1 MNNVFAAIQ
10 NRDAGAMARMMGPD
24 NHHDQQD
31 NVVNMSAERL
41 VDALF
46 KQLKQLFPAAEQTN
60 LKTAQQETDAK
71 RQWIAAFAEGG
82 IRTRE
87 QVSAGM
93 RHARAS
99 ESPFWP
105 SPGQFIKWCK
115 DSKMVLGVSIEDVMG
130 SSIVT
135 PKRKVSSLEARSGSR
150 GATRSCT
157 GLCAIPAVR
166 CINAS

>member
-1 MNNVFAAIQ
+1 
-10 NRDAGAMARMMGPD
+10 MMGPD
-24 NHHDQQD
+24 NHQAQQD
-31 NVVNMSAERL
+31 NVVNISAERL

-99 ESPFWP
+99 ESP
-105 SPGQFIKWCK
+105 S
-115 DSKMVLGVSIEDVMG
+115 
-130 SSIVT
+130 
-135 PKRKVSSLEARSGSR
+135 
-150 GATRSCT
+150 
-157 GLCAIPAVR
+157 
-166 CINAS
+166 

>member
-31 NVVNMSAERL
+31 NVVNISAERL

-71 RQWIAAFAEGG
+71 RQWI
-82 IRTRE
+82 
-87 QVSAGM
+87 
-93 RHARAS
+93 
-99 ESPFWP
+99 P
-105 SPGQFIKWCK
+105 
-115 DSKMVLGVSIEDVMG
+115 
-130 SSIVT
+130 
-135 PKRKVSSLEARSGSR
+135 
-150 GATRSCT
+150 
-157 GLCAIPAVR
+157 
-166 CINAS
+166 

>member
-31 NVVNMSAERL
+31 NVVNISAERL

-71 RQWIAAFAEGG
+71 RQWICGLFLSRFLLQFFHTVIEMHLQILHGHL
-82 IRTRE
+82 R
-87 QVSAGM
+87 AG
-93 RHARAS
+93 
-99 ESPFWP
+99 
-105 SPGQFIKWCK
+105 
-115 DSKMVLGVSIEDVMG
+115 DVVHQG
-130 SSIVT
+130 S
-135 PKRKVSSLEARSGSR
+135 
-150 GATRSCT
+150 
-157 GLCAIPAVR
+157 
-166 CINAS
+166 

>member
-1 MNNVFAAIQ
+1 MSNVFAAIQ
-10 NRDAGAMARMMGPD
+10 NRDAGALARMMGPD
-24 NHHDQQD
+24 NHQAQQD
-31 NVVNMSAERL
+31 NVVNISAERL

-93 RHARAS
+93 RH
-99 ESPFWP
+99 
-105 SPGQFIKWCK
+105 
-115 DSKMVLGVSIEDVMG
+115 VNH
-130 SSIVT
+130 
-135 PKRKVSSLEARSGSR
+135 RSGRHQVNSSS
-150 GATRSCT
+150 GAKTARWC
-157 GLCAIPAVR
+157 LA
-166 CINAS
+166 